1 MRFCGQNQLARHF
14 IYRYTLSLR
23 ESCRAD
29 NLNLAGLDAV
39 QSMSRDKAT
48 ILYIYDRLNPK
59 NGRKLL
65 LQQHGYQVLEATNGL
80 DGIHMFSSQTVDAV
94 ILDCHTPGTSSDAV
108 ASQIK
113 HINAKV
119 PIVLLSTL
127 EAQTDTKFESTDL
140 HLSKSQSPTFFVSSL
155 QQLLEGPSKPFFLRW
170 LDNWKVRNQGAS
182 Q

>member
-1 MRFCGQNQLARHF
+1 
-14 IYRYTLSLR
+14 
-23 ESCRAD
+23 
-29 NLNLAGLDAV
+29 
-39 QSMSRDKAT
+39 MSRDKAT

-59 NGRKLL
+59 NGRRLL
-65 LQQHGYQVLEATNGL
+65 LQQHGYQVLEATNSL
-80 DGIHMFSSQTVDAV
+80 DGIHMFTSQTVDAV

-140 HLSKSQSPTFFVSSL
+140 HLSKSQSPTFFVSAL
-155 QQLLEGPSKPFFLRW
+155 QHLLDGPSKPFFSRW
-170 LDNWKVRNQGAS
+170 LDNWRIRNQGAS